1 MVTRAIAVAC
11 VYRTALVTNII
22 FTQIQTHVNLSDRLQ
37 MMEMFGDKIFY
48 VSIIEAI

>member
-37 MMEMFGDKIFY
+37 MEMFGDKIFH

>member
-37 MMEMFGDKIFY
+37 MEMFGDKIFY